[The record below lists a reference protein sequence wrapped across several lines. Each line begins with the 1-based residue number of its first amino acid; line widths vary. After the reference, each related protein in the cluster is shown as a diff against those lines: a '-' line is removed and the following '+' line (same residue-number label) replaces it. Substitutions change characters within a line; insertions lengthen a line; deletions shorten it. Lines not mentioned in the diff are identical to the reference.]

1 MAGWVTYFVVLIKG
15 FILVLL
21 DLCLLVVLAF
31 GCFWLCLRCFCCCC
45 LFWCGSL
52 FCCWIVCCGLIACL
66 LGFLV
71 AVGEWGV

>member
-31 GCFWLCLRCFCCCC
+31 GCFWLCLRCF
-45 LFWCGSL
+45 
-52 FCCWIVCCGLIACL
+52 
-66 LGFLV
+66 V
-71 AVGEWGV
+71 AVVYSGVVACFVVGLCVVA